1 MDQIVNFSQFG
12 LFGFFHWRCAD
23 FGKSPAF
30 ARRKSSHTTRWAL
43 GGRVGTLRSTWG
55 QRSRSG
61 YRLMNVGIIVLD
73 WADRLRRR
81 WGHQASGLQIGTHG
95 GVGIGSTWKKNN
107 IGTGDQM
114 MKMSA
119 SHFSGL
125 CQGFRL
131 LQEYFYGENPKIESE
146 RRSFFMS
153 PSKAIK
159 LEALKNISR
168 QRTYHNRK
176 PIFWHKSWIL

>member
-23 FGKSPAF
+23 FGKGPAF
-30 ARRKSSHTTRWAL
+30 ARRKSSHTTRWTL

-55 QRSRSG
+55 QRSRSRN
-61 YRLMNVGIIVLD
+61 RLMNVGIIVLD
-73 WADRLRRR
+73 WADRLRRW

-131 LQEYFYGENPKIESE
+131 LQEYFFPIWRKSQDRIWVEVLFYES
-146 RRSFFMS
+146 
-153 PSKAIK
+153 IK
-159 LEALKNISR
+159 G
-168 QRTYHNRK
+168 
-176 PIFWHKSWIL
+176 HKTRGVEKYIAAADVS